1 MSDPMSRRLMSG
13 VLVGLLAGSF
23 VACGKDQLQGPQA
36 EVRPHNEKL
45 DLPGVPAFDLPPPN
59 TDGSHSVKEMR
70 VKGKKLLDQEVV
82 IKGYVTW
89 AYDCATAIRT
99 EAMSDKDVAK
109 AIADDPTKCE
119 RAKFYLGDA
128 KDTPPEKSL
137 WVVDI
142 PRAPNKL
149 EIERLPKEEIAAW
162 PAIPPY
168 AIGDEMIVTGDW
180 RLASPHSE
188 RNSDGLL
195 VYKKLKNVTQNWE
208 TPPPNPLAPVEPV
221 QTKEAPKH

>member
-1 MSDPMSRRLMSG
+1 MSDPMSRRLLG
-13 VLVGLLAGSF
+13 ALVLLTGPFLAS
-23 VACGKDQLQGPQA
+23 CSKDQISGPKA
-36 EVRPHNEKL
+36 EVKPHNEKL
-45 DLPGVPAFDLPPPN
+45 DLPGVPAFDLPPPS

-99 EAMSDKDVAK
+99 ENMSDKDVAK
-109 AIADDPTKCE
+109 AIEDDPTKCE
-119 RAKFYLGDA
+119 RPKFYIGDA

-137 WVVDI
+137 WVVEI
-142 PRAPNKL
+142 PRPPNKM
-149 EIERLPKEEIAAW
+149 EIERLPKEEIKAW
-162 PAIPPY
+162 PPVPPY
-168 AIGDEMIVTGDW
+168 AVGDEMIITGDW

-208 TPPPNPLAPVEPV
+208 TPAVDPNALVEPV
-221 QTKEAPKH
+221 QTKQAPKH